1 MLSLLLKLRQLIQ
14 QADMTNAISIVIIA
28 VLAVLAFVLGSLGCK
43 ILNKIPAKWLCD
55 YDEEPSEELLSGNRF
70 KKSWGLLMGAVF
82 AVFIAM
88 TIITNG
94 VGVKLP
100 AIFILYFFLM
110 LISASD
116 AKYTI
121 IPDEFTVVVLVISI
135 GLAVI
140 DLVTVKSF
148 VKAWYEPLIGGACG
162 GTVLLALDMLSTL
175 MFKKPGFG
183 FGDVKLL
190 AAMGIMLGWK
200 CTLVVLVTASF
211 LAVVHILVLIFSGK
225 TENGIYL
232 PMGPYLCCAAG
243 IVVILQPYF
252 EKMLGM
258 YMNLLTMTALP

>member
-1 MLSLLLKLRQLIQ
+1 
-14 QADMTNAISIVIIA
+14 
-28 VLAVLAFVLGSLGCK
+28 
-43 ILNKIPAKWLCD
+43 
-55 YDEEPSEELLSGNRF
+55 
-70 KKSWGLLMGAVF
+70 
-82 AVFIAM
+82 
-88 TIITNG
+88 
-94 VGVKLP
+94 
-100 AIFILYFFLM
+100 
-110 LISASD
+110 
-116 AKYTI
+116 
-121 IPDEFTVVVLVISI
+121 
-135 GLAVI
+135 
-140 DLVTVKSF
+140 
-148 VKAWYEPLIGGACG
+148 
-162 GTVLLALDMLSTL
+162 

>member
-1 MLSLLLKLRQLIQ
+1 MLSPLHQKQQIQ
-14 QADMTNAISIVIIA
+14 QANMINIVIIA
-28 VLAVLAFVLGSLGCK
+28 VLAVLAFLLGSLGCK

-70 KKSWGLLMGAVF
+70 KKSWGLVMGAVF
-82 AVFIAM
+82 AVFVAM

-100 AIFILYFFLM
+100 VIFVLYFFLM

-121 IPDEFTVVVLVISI
+121 IPDEFTVAVLILSI
-135 GLAVI
+135 ALAVI
-140 DLVTVKSF
+140 DLVTVKAF

-162 GTVLLALDMLSTL
+162 GIVLLALDMLSML

-190 AAMGIMLGWK
+190 AAL
-200 CTLVVLVTASF
+200 F
-211 LAVVHILVLIFSGK
+211 
-225 TENGIYL
+225 
-232 PMGPYLCCAAG
+232 
-243 IVVILQPYF
+243 
-252 EKMLGM
+252 
-258 YMNLLTMTALP
+258 